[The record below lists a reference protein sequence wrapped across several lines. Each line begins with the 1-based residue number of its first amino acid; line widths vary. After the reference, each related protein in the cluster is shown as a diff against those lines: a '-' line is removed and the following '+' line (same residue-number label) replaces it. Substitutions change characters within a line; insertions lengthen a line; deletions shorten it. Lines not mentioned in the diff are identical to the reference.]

1 MNASRIAELRRA
13 RGWTQEQLSS
23 ASGVAVRTI
32 QRLESGTD
40 ASAETL
46 TLIANALDVPVGDLF
61 ARVGTDDFGATVDG
75 LEARRRAQ
83 QERRDATTEA
93 ASRLFT
99 GIGILVVFGT
109 LALAYV
115 THGTMGWLVWLI
127 IPAYWAA
134 GRYLFRAF
142 FRIVIDPRLD
152 ERYPLSLPT
161 RRSSTVAR
169 EPVVTRTPR

>member
-1 MNASRIAELRRA
+1 MNESRIAELRRA

-46 TLIANALDVPVGDLF
+46 TLIANALDVPVSDLF
-61 ARVGTDDFGATVDG
+61 ARVDTDDFGATVDS
-75 LEARRRAQ
+75 LEARRSFQ
-83 QERRDATTEA
+83 QERRDATTH
-93 ASRLFT
+93 ASDKLFQ
-99 GIGILVVFGT
+99 GVGILVVFGT
-109 LALAYV
+109 LALATF

-134 GRYLFRAF
+134 GRYIFRAI
-142 FRIVIDPRLD
+142 FRMVIDPRLD
-152 ERYPLSLPT
+152 ERYPLSRPT
-161 RRSSTVAR
+161 RRPTQPNSAGVRQS
-169 EPVVTRTPR
+169 